1 MYRVLLSTGVLL
13 GLVAASA
20 VLADAPKE
28 PIKLE
33 ADKAHAA
40 HDGHAKESHAKDAH
54 SKDGHAKD
62 AHAKDGHDGGHQEE
76 SLLSISADL
85 GIWTVVVFILLMLIL
100 RKLAW
105 KPMLE
110 GLQKREQAIQGA
122 LDEAQKARDDA
133 QRLRA
138 QLQKEMDH
146 AAETVRGILEEARR
160 DAQHTTEEMIN
171 KARQEIN
178 TERDRLQREMSIA
191 RDQALQELWN
201 QAANLATLIS
211 AKTIRRNLTPDDHRR
226 LIDEALADLKE
237 VSGHGVKEVTKFM

>member
-1 MYRVLLSTGVLL
+1 MYRVLLSAGVLL

-20 VLADAPKE
+20 VLADTPKE
-28 PIKLE
+28 PTKLE

-40 HDGHAKESHAKDAH
+40 KDGHATDGHAKDSHP
-54 SKDGHAKD
+54 KD
-62 AHAKDGHDGGHQEE
+62 AHAKDGHDEGHQEE

-85 GIWTVVVFILLMLIL
+85 GIWTVVVFVLLMLIL
-100 RKLAW
+100 RRLAW

-110 GLQKREQAIQGA
+110 GLQKREQTIQGA
-122 LDEAQKARDDA
+122 LDEAQKARDEA

-138 QLQKEMDH
+138 QLQKEMDN

-160 DAQHTTEEMIN
+160 DAQHTTEDMIN

-178 TERDRLQREMSIA
+178 TERDRLQREMGIA
-191 RDQALQELWN
+191 KDQALQELWN

-226 LIDEALADLKE
+226 LIDEALADLKA
-237 VSGHGVKEVTKFM
+237 VSGHGVKEVTKLM